1 MKTRLLF
8 VIESLGGGGAEKV
21 LATLLK
27 HINRDVFEVTLC
39 PIVDTGK
46 YVEEV
51 RPYVNYKPILPDP
64 QSLSVLGRLWY
75 NIKYKLIYKWLPM
88 SCVYRLWVPKNHDVE
103 IAFCEGFAT
112 KLISASTNRA
122 AKHIAWIHID
132 LKCNPWPQRQGFFK
146 NTAEETLAYERF
158 DKIITVSQTVEESI
172 KEVYGLHSKITTI
185 YNPIDVEDIKI
196 KAQEGLSSRS
206 SLNVDGLKSTHLVA
220 VGRLVH
226 QKGYDILLQVV
237 SRLRNDGYNFTLS
250 ILGEGGQR
258 SELESY
264 IKENDLQDRVE
275 LLGFH
280 RNPYPYIVQSDLFV
294 CSSRSEGYS
303 LVIAEAL
310 VLGKP
315 VISTYCSGPNE
326 LLGEG
331 KYGMLVS
338 NDESGDG
345 LYNGLKT
352 ILDNPEIL
360 DGYQQAA
367 QVRSSDFSLSSTMQK
382 IEETFSQTDY

>member
-51 RPYVNYKPILPDP
+51 RPYVDYKPILPDP

-75 NIKYKLIYKWLPM
+75 NIKYKLIYKWLPL
-88 SCVYRLWVPKNHDVE
+88 SCVYRLWMPKNHDVE

-112 KLISASTNRA
+112 KLLARSCNNRA
-122 AKHIAWIHID
+122 KRIAWVHCD
-132 LKCNPWPQRQGFFK
+132 LKTLPWPLQLGVFK
-146 NTAEETLAYERF
+146 DVTEEIYAYSQY
-158 DKIITVSQTVEESI
+158 DTIVNVSKRSEYSFVE
-172 KEVYGLHSKITTI
+172 KYGLKEKVRTI
-185 YNPIDVEDIKI
+185 YNPIDVVDIIEKSNAH
-196 KAQEGLSSRS
+196 KE
-206 SLNVDGLKSTHLVA
+206 LNTLQDGSDDLRKLRMVS
-220 VGRLVH
+220 VGRLTSA
-226 QKGYDILLQVV
+226 KGYDILLQVV

-250 ILGEGGQR
+250 ILGEGEQR

-264 IKENDLQDRVE
+264 IRDNNLQDRVE

-280 RNPYPYIVQSDLFV
+280 RNPYPYIAQSDLFV

-360 DGYQQAA
+360 DGYKQAA

-382 IEETFSQTDY
+382 IEEVFVPRL

>member
-39 PIVDTGK
+39 TIVDTGK

-51 RPYVNYKPILPDP
+51 RPYVDYTPILPDP

-112 KLISASTNRA
+112 KLISASTNRI

-132 LKCNPWPQRQGFFK
+132 LKYNPWPQRQGFFK

-172 KEVYGLHSKITTI
+172 KEVYGLHSKIATI

-206 SLNVDGLKSTHLVA
+206 SLNVDELKSTHIVT

-226 QKGYDILLQVV
+226 QKGYDILLHVA

-250 ILGEGGQR
+250 ILGEGEQR

-264 IKENDLQDRVE
+264 INGHNLQDRVE

-280 RNPYPYIVQSDLFV
+280 RNPYPYIAQSDLFV

-331 KYGMLVS
+331 NFGMLVP
-338 NDESGDG
+338 NDEQGEG
-345 LYNGLKT
+345 LYQGLRT
-352 ILDNPEIL
+352 VLDNPQKL
-360 DGYQQAA
+360 AQYQQAA
-367 QVRSSDFSLSSTMQK
+367 TARSSDFSLSSTIKK
-382 IEETFSQTDY
+382 IEELFSSR